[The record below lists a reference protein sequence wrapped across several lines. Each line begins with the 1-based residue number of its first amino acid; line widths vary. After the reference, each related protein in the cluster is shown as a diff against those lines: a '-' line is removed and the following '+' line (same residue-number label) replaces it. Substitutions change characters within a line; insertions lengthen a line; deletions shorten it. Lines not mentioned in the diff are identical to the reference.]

1 MSVWLT
7 KSSGID
13 RKYIVL
19 KHTLRGVNYVMN
31 GIKFRN
37 GYAVI
42 EKDSKTYIDL
52 KKIPVLRAAVEF
64 PLIFLRKLSFI
75 TRPLDVKLVY
85 GADVY
90 VQYLKQLD
98 SELVKE
104 KEIVE
109 INAKIKKAEAE
120 IKHIEEK
127 NCSCRTE
134 VSGNKNLCKEKA
146 LDQSPSGYCLK
157 HILEEPR
164 LQELGIEVPRFI
176 EKSKKHAFKEEIA
189 AKLKKLKKEGKF

>member
-7 KSSGID
+7 KSSGRD
-13 RKYIVL
+13 REYIVL
-19 KHTLRGVNYVMN
+19 KHTLRGVNYVVN

-37 GYAVI
+37 GYAVV

-52 KKIPVLRAAVEF
+52 KKIPVLRAAMEF
-64 PLIFLRKLSFI
+64 PLVFLRKLPFI

-98 SELVKE
+98 LEIVKD

-109 INAKIKKAEAE
+109 VEAKIKKVEAE

-127 NCSCRTE
+127 NCCYRTE
-134 VSGNKNLCKEKA
+134 RSGNEDLCKEKA
-146 LDQSPSGYCLK
+146 LEQSPSGYCLR

-164 LQELGIEVPRFI
+164 LQELGIEVPKFI
-176 EKSKKHAFKEEIA
+176 VKKDKWAMKEKVAKQLA
-189 AKLKKLKKEGKF
+189 ALKKEG

>member
-7 KSSGID
+7 KSSGRD
-13 RKYIVL
+13 REYIVL

-37 GYAVI
+37 GYAVV
-42 EKDSKTYIDL
+42 EKGSKTHIDL
-52 KKIPVLRAAVEF
+52 KKIPVLRAAMEF
-64 PLIFLRKLSFI
+64 PLVFLRKLPFI

-98 SELVKE
+98 SEIVKE
-104 KEIVE
+104 KEVVE
-109 INAKIKKAEAE
+109 IEAKIKKVEAE

-127 NCSCRTE
+127 NCCYRTE
-134 VSGNKNLCKEKA
+134 QSGNKDLCKEKA
-146 LDQSPSGYCLK
+146 LEQSPSGYCLR

-164 LQELGIEVPRFI
+164 LQELGIEVPKFI
-176 EKSKKHAFKEEIA
+176 
-189 AKLKKLKKEGKF
+189 LKKDKWAMKEKVAKQLAALKKEG